1 MSHHVRLVPTPLKS
15 PTKTNNC
22 HPGFSFFFEKNWRV
36 IGTSHDAEG
45 FNQLIKSTAQ
55 NLPFLYGSL
64 YLSSQHLPT
73 LTSLSLLKFHSFL
86 SLSIYKF
93 LHHHSPSCTRE
104 REREKEEMTLGKR
117 PRPPMKRTTSMT
129 EITFDLL
136 SSPQPSDPNNVVDPR
151 STPAPVSPGN
161 RRRNSVDVVGSGHF
175 LRCCS
180 LCKRRLVPGHDIYM
194 YRYVRYFL
202 SQ

>member
-104 REREKEEMTLGKR
+104 RERER
-117 PRPPMKRTTSMT
+117 
-129 EITFDLL
+129 
-136 SSPQPSDPNNVVDPR
+136 
-151 STPAPVSPGN
+151 
-161 RRRNSVDVVGSGHF
+161 
-175 LRCCS
+175 
-180 LCKRRLVPGHDIYM
+180 KRRWRWEKGHAHRWREPPAWRKLPSTSSAALSRLIPTTLLIHGLPLP
-194 YRYVRYFL
+194 RYLPETGAGTRWM
-202 SQ
+202 